1 MDAVVA
7 GRLAAAGA
15 EQTLREAASLAAIGC
30 CRLLG
35 QSEAE
40 ATGWPAASV
49 SPAVGKSSRRLL
61 LYLRHPATQR
71 PRPIHL
77 LALRRGDRGARALAV
92 AERQDGLAC
101 SAQVE
106 EEPSAVFAGGGGHG
120 AEHAGP
126 A

>member
-1 MDAVVA
+1 MDAGVV
-7 GRLAAAGA
+7 GRLAASGT

-40 ATGWPAASV
+40 ATGWSAASV
-49 SPAVGKSSRRLL
+49 SPAAGNSSRRLL

-77 LALRRGDRGARALAV
+77 LALRRGDRVTRALAV
-92 AERQDGLAC
+92 EDRQDGLAC
-101 SAQVE
+101 SA
-106 EEPSAVFAGGGGHG
+106 
-120 AEHAGP
+120 
-126 A
+126 